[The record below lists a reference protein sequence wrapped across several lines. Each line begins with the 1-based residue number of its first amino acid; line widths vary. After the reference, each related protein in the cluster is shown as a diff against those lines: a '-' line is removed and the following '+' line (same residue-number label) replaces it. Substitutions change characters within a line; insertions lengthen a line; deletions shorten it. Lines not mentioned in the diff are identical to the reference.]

1 MTVGSRRELAER
13 VAALEAAVAELR
25 ELVAKGAAK
34 PRTPSGGK
42 SKTD

>member
-1 MTVGSRRELAER
+1 MASRRDLADR
-13 VAALEAAVAELR
+13 VAKLEAMVAELR

-42 SKTD
+42 TKTD